1 MARLPVTGVV
11 ITLNEADRIQ
21 RCVSSLAAVCE
32 DFLAGYCP
40 QGSACKRL
48 HTYECQTWVRTGECD
63 VNTLA
68 ERLNLPPTRL
78 SQHLSLLRTARMV
91 EERRNGR
98 QHLYRLAQPQIAG
111 WITDGLAFVEARAPA
126 ALAGE
131 LREVRELWS

>member
-1 MARLPVTGVV
+1 MPHRVPVARELAEVFKL
-11 ITLNEADRIQ
+11 IAHLDRI
-21 RCVSSLAAVCE
+21 
-32 DFLAGYCP
+32 
-40 QGSACKRL
+40 RL
-48 HTYECQTWVRTGECD
+48 IEELRTGECD
-63 VNTLA
+63 VTTLA
-68 ERLNLPPTRL
+68 EKLNLPPTRL

-126 ALAGE
+126 ALAGD